1 MDAAQMLTAQEIA
14 RQCEQLA
21 RAEAARADW
30 PNPTRGRHL
39 RLAEPTD
46 EPAREEFASGQPAPG
61 EAASG
66 ETAPE
71 KAEIGTA
78 ESSEASVAAP
88 SVAAPSVPGDVPGER
103 LGDREWELLAF
114 ERQWW
119 KHPGAKEKAIRELF
133 DMSASRYYQLL
144 NAVVDK
150 PAALRA
156 DPMLVKR
163 LRKVRASRQR
173 ARDARRLGIEWH

>member
-21 RAEAARADW
+21 RAEAARRAS
-30 PNPTRGRHL
+30 PSPARGRHL
-39 RLAEPTD
+39 RLADPLGEPSGE
-46 EPAREEFASGQPAPG
+46 EPASEEPSSEEAVPG
-61 EAASG
+61 AAALG
-66 ETAPE
+66 DVPPE
-71 KAEIGTA
+71 GTA
-78 ESSEASVAAP
+78 EDRPAEAGTASSSP
-88 SVAAPSVPGDVPGER
+88 SGER
-103 LGDREWELLAF
+103 LSDREWELLAF

-119 KHPGAKEKAIRELF
+119 KHPGAKERAIRELF

-150 PAALRA
+150 PAALRVE
-156 DPMLVKR
+156 PMLVKR

-173 ARDARRLGIEWH
+173 ARDARRLGIEY

>member
-30 PNPTRGRHL
+30 PSPARGRHL

-46 EPAREEFASGQPAPG
+46 EPAREELAPG
-61 EAASG
+61 K
-66 ETAPE
+66 TAPGKAEPE
-71 KAEIGTA
+71 KAEP
-78 ESSEASVAAP
+78 SAP
-88 SVAAPSVPGDVPGER
+88 SASGEDWATAGER